1 MKVGTML
8 TLVREPLGKI
18 YILFCAF
25 ILGSQSAVFAQV
37 TGVEQNG
44 ESLIRAQQE
53 CDAFPKDAKRHFELA
68 EALRSSHDIKKA
80 AAEFL
85 NVTRLDPGYYLAYH
99 QMVLSKPTVAQL
111 DEAIERLN
119 TLEKE
124 KPSVLM
130 LRVSLSEM
138 LEKKGEYYKAARTL
152 VDIEYSHTIPEKYL
166 PRINGRI
173 HYLLMKAKDTETLD
187 EAKKPEAQSESDSS
201 PLPLPDASLDSD
213 LSSTKLKGQ
222 SVTES
227 YGHARLLP

>member
-1 MKVGTML
+1 VGTNL
-8 TLVREPLGKI
+8 TLVRKPIREI
-18 YILFCAF
+18 YLFFCAVM
-25 ILGSQSAVFAQV
+25 LSSQSAVFAEV
-37 TGVEQNG
+37 NSVE
-44 ESLIRAQQE
+44 EKRETLIKAQKE
-53 CDAFPKDAKRHFELA
+53 GDAFPKDAKRHFELA

-85 NVTRLDPGYYLAYH
+85 NVTRLDPAYYLAYH
-99 QMVLSKPTVAQL
+99 QLVLCKPGAEQL

-119 TLEKE
+119 NLEKE
-124 KPSVLM
+124 KPSALM

-138 LEKKGEYYKAARTL
+138 LEKRGEYYKAARTL

-173 HYLLMKAKDTETLD
+173 HYLLMKAKDVETLD
-187 EAKKPEAQSESDSS
+187 EAKKPETQAESDSS

-213 LSSTKLKGQ
+213 LSSTKLKDQ